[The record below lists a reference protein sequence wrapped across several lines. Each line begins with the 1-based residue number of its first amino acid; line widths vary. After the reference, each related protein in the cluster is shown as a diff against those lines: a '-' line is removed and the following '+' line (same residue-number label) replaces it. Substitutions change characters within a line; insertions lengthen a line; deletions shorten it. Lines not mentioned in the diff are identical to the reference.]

1 MDKDLQIKMQ
11 ELNEERLRIRILR
24 RIPIFLIA
32 ISFVGFFILSLGIVP
47 GVETLINI
55 AFFIPFIGI
64 PIFLFIFQPKIKEFE
79 KKYKEQIIKSVFSK
93 YLDEFDY
100 TPSQYPPLK

>member
-32 ISFVGFFILSLGIVP
+32 TFVGFFISSLGIVP

-79 KKYKEQIIKSVFSK
+79 KNIKNKLLKVFF
-93 YLDEFDY
+93 LNI
-100 TPSQYPPLK
+100 